1 MTHKGKAK
9 KAKRGKKTGTPRRTP
24 STSATDLTDGISLEA
39 ENANEQ
45 ETAANAPKKCPHLK
59 TAVRITRLSRQLPS
73 TLAKGAYC
81 MTCRREQQ
89 RAANQQKNKS
99 ALNNAEDAQTS
110 AAPVTPMHA
119 DATALWLC
127 LKCGDVNCGRDDN
140 AHAVAH
146 YDREQHDI
154 AIHTQ
159 TLECWCYACDTE
171 VNGTSTQNQLVIES
185 KKMVETI
192 LKGKQTIKD
201 IVGKEPSVASGKK
214 KRKAIISAP
223 GLTNLGNT
231 CFFNSVMQ
239 CINYTKPLQV
249 QMQAAI
255 SESRLVKGPFTGA
268 LVSFLGSMNAQFASG
283 GGTVNPRDLFG
294 ALSNTWRIYRMYGQQ
309 DSHEL
314 LRRLLDGVREEQLQ
328 RGEENKP
335 LSGQRTFVDRVF
347 GGKLC
352 QLIVCDACKNV
363 SYSFEE
369 YMDISLPIL
378 QDGNKQ
384 SKGFFSAFSRR
395 RVKSPAPA
403 SSEDIATDVL
413 NSIID
418 KVVAGISDLSL
429 QNMASRSP
437 YAKDPARLQ
446 LIDTLLRPL
455 STEGEGETMEKP
467 VTLRRCLVE
476 FMAVETLDG
485 DSAYSC
491 DHCYKLTYGVSP
503 GEAKDEADPETE
515 IESSGRRS
523 SHLDTD
529 EARPPPGNKSS
540 SVSEE
545 ISDTSKGTLSAEGTE
560 TTSSLTLPAVHG
572 TSASHTPSQSA
583 PVNAG
588 PHEAPLQQADG
599 SGLVEAEPVNPLK
612 ERSLSSVGTMTSSR
626 GPDTRLPST
635 NSSVATLNQ
644 IALEKED
651 VDGIGSDEDT
661 ADWHGRSSDGS
672 SESDQEA
679 DGLNMSVLDKFGNT
693 MRPDGDRSLDIS
705 EAPEPIAAVKYP
717 STKPARPPVRRRAY
731 KRYLLHSMP
740 DVLVMHLKRF
750 QQVGFGGRTRKVE
763 DPVAFEE
770 YLDLSPF
777 MAPDEVEEAVQG
789 SDTQPMGRRDGGR
802 YRLNGVVV
810 HGGGLFSGHYI
821 AYVRIGTTTN
831 TLDNIAVK
839 DEVKI
844 IDLEEEAVEWVYCS
858 DTHVRP
864 SSWEEVAR
872 CQAYILFYERVQEVV
887 GR

>member
-1 MTHKGKAK
+1 MTKKAKAK

-24 STSATDLTDGISLEA
+24 STSATDVTDGISLEV
-39 ENANEQ
+39 ENENEQ
-45 ETAANAPKKCPHLK
+45 ETGANAPKKCPHLK

-89 RAANQQKNKS
+89 RAANQQKNKAVVNS
-99 ALNNAEDAQTS
+99 AEDAQTS
-110 AAPVTPMHA
+110 SAPATPLHA

-127 LKCGDVNCGRDDN
+127 LKCGEVNCGRNDN

-171 VNGTSTQNQLVIES
+171 VNGTSTHNLLVIES

-192 LKGKQTIKD
+192 LKPKQTIKD
-201 IVGKEPSVASGKK
+201 IVGKEPSAASGKK

-239 CINYTKPLQV
+239 CINSTKLLQV
-249 QMQAAI
+249 QLQAAI

-268 LVSFLGSMNAQFASG
+268 LVRFLASMNAQFASG

-328 RGEENKP
+328 KGEDNKP
-335 LSGQRTFVDRVF
+335 LPGQRTFVDRVF

-369 YMDISLPIL
+369 YMDLSLPIL
-378 QDGNKQ
+378 QDGIKQ

-437 YAKDPARLQ
+437 YAKDPTRLQ

-455 STEGEGETMEKP
+455 STEREGEPVEKP

-491 DHCYKLTYGVSP
+491 DHCYKLKYGVSP
-503 GEAKDEADPETE
+503 GDAKDKDEADPKTE
-515 IESSGRRS
+515 SESSGRRS

-529 EARPPPGNKSS
+529 EARQSLGNESS
-540 SVSEE
+540 SLSEE
-545 ISDTSKGTLSAEGTE
+545 TSDTSKD
-560 TTSSLTLPAVHG
+560 TLPAEGPATASSMTLPIVHG

-583 PVNAG
+583 PVKAE
-588 PHEAPLQQADG
+588 PHEFPLQETDG
-599 SGLVEAEPVNPLK
+599 SGLLEAEPVNPLK

-635 NSSVATLNQ
+635 NSSIATLNQ
-644 IALEKED
+644 IALEEED
-651 VDGIGSDEDT
+651 VDDIGSDEDT
-661 ADWHGRSSDGS
+661 AEGRSSDGS
-672 SESDQEA
+672 PVSDQEA
-679 DGLNMSVLDKFGNT
+679 DGLNLSVLDNFGNT
-693 MRPDGDRSLDIS
+693 MRPDGDRSSDIS
-705 EAPEPIAAVKYP
+705 QTPEPIAVVEYP
-717 STKPARPPVRRRAY
+717 STKPARPPVRSRAY
-731 KRYLLHSMP
+731 KRYLLHSVP

-821 AYVRIGTTTN
+821 AYVRIGTSTN
-831 TLDNIAVK
+831 TLDSIAVK
-839 DEVKI
+839 DEANTV
-844 IDLEEEAVEWVYCS
+844 DLDEEAVEWVYCS

-872 CQAYILFYERVQEVV
+872 CQAYILFYERVQEIV